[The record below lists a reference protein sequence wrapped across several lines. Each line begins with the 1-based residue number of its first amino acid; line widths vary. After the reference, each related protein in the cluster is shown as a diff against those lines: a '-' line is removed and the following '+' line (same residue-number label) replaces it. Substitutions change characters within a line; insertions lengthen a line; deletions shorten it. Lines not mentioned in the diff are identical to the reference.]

1 MRQISGRLSNRL
13 VLGERRPSRLTVLSK
28 LSESAIMLKVLD
40 SAVPV
45 ACWSCSIGHNDSTLF
60 CPHCSKIQPP
70 PGGDYFSVFG
80 LEPKLNLDLSALE
93 HEFHRLS
100 RRLHPDRFARAE
112 ENEKQWSLA
121 DTALLNDAYRTLK
134 DPLRRTEYLL
144 KLKGA
149 EIGEEN
155 SGKDRKDPSRVPAD
169 LLEEVFELNMQL
181 EEMRAASEADEKDQE
196 LQASLEQA
204 KRRFDGLLVEVDQEL
219 HNQWQIWD
227 EGAAAARKTAER
239 KMVALLDRRRYL
251 SNLVRDVNET
261 LGA

>member
-1 MRQISGRLSNRL
+1 MF
-13 VLGERRPSRLTVLSK
+13 K
-28 LSESAIMLKVLD
+28 MLD

-80 LEPKLNLDLSALE
+80 MEPKLNLDLAELE

-100 RRLHPDRFARAE
+100 RKLHPDRFARAQ
-112 ENEKQWSLA
+112 ENEKEWSLA

-144 KLKGA
+144 KLLGA
-149 EIGEEN
+149 EIGEEH

-181 EEMRAASEADEKDQE
+181 EEMRANRKMDEANPE
-196 LQASLEQA
+196 LEASLIQA
-204 KRRFDGLLVEVDQEL
+204 KAKFDGLLAAVDENLRGEWEL
-219 HNQWQIWD
+219 WD
-227 EGAAAARKTAER
+227 EGGAAARGASQR

-251 SNLVRDVNET
+251 SNLVRDVNEV

>member
-1 MRQISGRLSNRL
+1 
-13 VLGERRPSRLTVLSK
+13 
-28 LSESAIMLKVLD
+28 MLKVLD

-45 ACWSCSIGHNDSTLF
+45 ACWSCSVAHNDSTLF

-80 LEPKLNLDLSALE
+80 MEPRLNLDLAELE

-100 RRLHPDRFARAE
+100 RKVHPDRFARAGD
-112 ENEKQWSLA
+112 NERQWSLA

-134 DPLRRTEYLL
+134 DPLHRTEYLL
-144 KLKGA
+144 KLQGA
-149 EIGEEN
+149 EIGEEH

-181 EEMRAASEADEKDQE
+181 EEMRMARKMGETDAD

-204 KRRFDGLLVEVDQEL
+204 KRKFDTLQSEVDQDL
-219 HNQWQIWD
+219 RNQWQAWD
-227 EGAAAARKTAER
+227 KGDLAARKKAE
-239 KMVALLDRRRYL
+239 KTMVALLDRRRYL
-251 SNLVRDVNET
+251 SNLVRDVTET
-261 LGA
+261 LGAE

>member
-1 MRQISGRLSNRL
+1 MF
-13 VLGERRPSRLTVLSK
+13 
-28 LSESAIMLKVLD
+28 KVID
-40 SAVPV
+40 SAVPI

-80 LEPKLNLDLSALE
+80 LEPKLNLDLPALE

-100 RRLHPDRFARAE
+100 RKLHPDRFARALD
-112 ENEKQWSLA
+112 NEKQWSLA

-144 KLKGA
+144 KLLGA
-149 EIGEEN
+149 EVAEGNESKKEA
-155 SGKDRKDPSRVPAD
+155 RVPDD

-219 HNQWQIWD
+219 RIQWQAWD
-227 EGAAAARKTAER
+227 EGGAAARKTAE
-239 KMVALLDRRRYL
+239 KTMVALLDRRRYL
-251 SNLVRDVNET
+251 SNLVRDVNEV

>member
-1 MRQISGRLSNRL
+1 
-13 VLGERRPSRLTVLSK
+13 
-28 LSESAIMLKVLD
+28 MLKVID

-45 ACWSCSIGHNDSTLF
+45 ACWSCSVAHNDATLF

-70 PGGDYFSVFG
+70 PGSDFFSVFG
-80 LEPKLNLDLSALE
+80 LTPRLNLDLPELE

-100 RRLHPDRFARAE
+100 RRLHPDRFARAG

-134 DPLRRTEYLL
+134 EPIHRTEYLL
-144 KLKGA
+144 KLHGA
-149 EIGEEN
+149 EIGEEH

-181 EEMRAASEADEKDQE
+181 EEMRMERATGEPDPE

-204 KRRFDGLLVEVDQEL
+204 KRKFDGLLDDVDNDL
-219 HNQWQIWD
+219 RAQWRLWD
-227 EGAAAARKTAER
+227 DGDIEARQAAQRT
-239 KMVALLDRRRYL
+239 MVALLDRRRYL
-251 SNLVRDVNET
+251 SNLVRDVTET
-261 LGA
+261 LGV

>member
-1 MRQISGRLSNRL
+1 
-13 VLGERRPSRLTVLSK
+13 
-28 LSESAIMLKVLD
+28 MLKVID

-45 ACWSCSIGHNDSTLF
+45 ACWSCSVAHNDATLF

-70 PGGDYFSVFG
+70 PGSDFFSVFG
-80 LEPKLNLDLSALE
+80 LTPRLNLDLPELE

-100 RRLHPDRFARAE
+100 RRLHPDRFARAG

-134 DPLRRTEYLL
+134 EPIHRTEYLL
-144 KLKGA
+144 KLHGA
-149 EIGEEN
+149 EIGEEH

-181 EEMRAASEADEKDQE
+181 EEMRLERTTGEADPV

-204 KRRFDGLLVEVDQEL
+204 KRKFDGLLDEVDHDL
-219 HNQWQIWD
+219 RAQWQAWD
-227 EGAAAARKTAER
+227 EGDIAVRQSAQKT
-239 KMVALLDRRRYL
+239 MVALLDRRRYL
-251 SNLVRDVNET
+251 SNLVRDVTET
-261 LGA
+261 LGV